1 MPSTRRR
8 PVLNARWR
16 AETRPPTRRPA
27 ASRLAASLLF
37 ASCVTGLAAAAPTGQ
52 AVASTAGLDRI
63 APASAGVIRST
74 LDQSPAIAY
83 RLIDTWSD
91 RAWQPRAG
99 RYRDAVDIGSMPDG
113 SLVLLDDRSVDPER
127 YPALH
132 FVAPDGRATRLLRL
146 TDGDTRL
153 APDRLDVDPDGQI
166 YLLWTSQQQR
176 RPSARLEAWSPVDG
190 RRLGSW
196 SFDESYVDVAL
207 GPDGRIYLARSAESA
222 TLGPAAVDVYAPDG
236 QRVEML
242 RPPEMDT
249 PIRVDVD
256 RDGTVYVLQE
266 VPPPPTPREPGGPRP
281 PPGPSAL
288 DADPVPGVLI
298 FDAAHAYRETVPF
311 EFGIDVAAGP
321 AGIFVARYGQAFA
334 LRESEPLM
342 PLVDQAWT
350 GELALEAPSGGALF
364 GSLSHCEFEGL
375 IAFPQPELR
384 PAPYLLSGGMDHPA
398 LEGPVWPLRLA
409 AGADTA
415 LLQGRFGPSPAE
427 DLRQADYLPSG
438 TEPQSVQRWNASG
451 ALESQIGLCGGGGP
465 VGTALDLALDG
476 ATVYVADATCVE
488 RRSGDG
494 FADWRRCLN
503 GLWAA
508 DAGTRIAAVAADG
521 GRLAVLDA
529 GGGGLA
535 LLDAEGQLLD
545 QWTLSE
551 PGAALSSAY
560 VDLDLSGERLALADA
575 GRARVELRDLAGTVL
590 GGFDLPDRPQSLAF
604 GPEGD
609 VYVLGQGGWALRY
622 APDGRLAAAW
632 RLPEPDM
639 PVRDLAVADDGRVL
653 ISFGR
658 SQSELGW
665 APIDAA
671 GVWVFVPG
679 PPATA
684 LPPGPDACRAAPDKR
699 ALPERLPLGDEVRV
713 TLEIDGACPPKPAP
727 LRLMIVFDTSRSMN
741 WGYALDRA
749 KQVVIGLLGELDP
762 RRVEVGLV
770 TFDEVEALAEP
781 PSRDLLGLARRTA
794 GLRARGDT
802 LMSGAI
808 DLARGQLPRVGLPAG
823 SRRAILI
830 VTDANPSDDTLV
842 ALRAASADGIALSAV
857 VVQEGQVADPSFLD
871 ALAGAGGRVLVDPAS
886 WELPGLAG
894 TLLAADPQPGLF
906 ETLEL
911 VDDVPANM
919 RYVVGSSSPPASFDA
934 ARNRLTWRLGPLSAA
949 EGMRVEYRLLP
960 LEVGVWPTNVQAD
973 AAYVDALGQTGA
985 LRFPIPKVEVYA
997 GRRWPLYLPLL
1008 SRGHC
1013 PRPARPVD
1021 VVLVI
1026 DTSSSMA
1033 EPANAALPEGP
1044 SKLDAAL
1051 QAASTFVGLLGLPSD
1066 RAALVA
1072 FDGASRREIGLS
1084 GDLTAIRSALARQS
1098 TGQGTRIDLG
1108 LAEAAQ
1114 LLAAEGRD
1122 GALPVTVLLTDGLQ
1136 AGGDA
1141 ASVLDAAAALKSAG
1155 AILYAIGLGDGVDAA
1170 LLAELASTPERYF
1183 ASPDAEALQ
1192 RIYDRIS
1199 VRLACE

>member
-1 MPSTRRR
+1 MPDRSQR
-8 PVLNARWR
+8 PWPNAPRPTP
-16 AETRPPTRRPA
+16 TRPTATRLTAALLIAAALTCA
-27 ASRLAASLLF
+27 ASSGGPSIKAASSPIRPDRF
-37 ASCVTGLAAAAPTGQ
+37 ATDAALGDRSASNQAAPL
-52 AVASTAGLDRI
+52 AY
-63 APASAGVIRST
+63 T
-74 LDQSPAIAY
+74 LV
-83 RLIDTWSD
+83 DTWSG
-91 RAWQPRAG
+91 RAWQPTAG
-99 RYRDAVDIGSMPDG
+99 RYRDAVDISSMPDG
-113 SLVLLDDRSVDPER
+113 SLVLLDDRSVEPER
-127 YPALH
+127 YPAFH
-132 FVAPDGRATRLLRL
+132 FVTPDGRARRLLRL

-153 APDRLDVDPDGQI
+153 APDRLDAGPEGRL
-166 YLLWTSQQQR
+166 YLLWTSQEQR
-176 RPSARLEAWSPVDG
+176 RPSSRLEVLSPDDG
-190 RRLGSW
+190 RRLASW

-207 GPDGRIYLARSAESA
+207 GPDGRIYLARSTESS
-222 TLGPAAVDVYAPDG
+222 TLGLAAIDVYEPDG
-236 QRVEML
+236 RRVEML

-256 RDGTVYVLQE
+256 RDGAVYVLQE

-298 FDAAHAYRETVPF
+298 FGPDHAYRETVPF

-321 AGIFVARYGQAFA
+321 AGVYVARYGQAFA
-334 LRESEPLM
+334 LRETEPLM
-342 PLVDQAWT
+342 PLADQAWT
-350 GELALEAPSGGALF
+350 GEMALEVPLGGGLY

-375 IAFPQPELR
+375 IAFPAPELR
-384 PAPYLLSGGMDHPA
+384 PAPFSLRGGMDHPA

-409 AGADTA
+409 AGANMA

-427 DLRQADYLPSG
+427 DLRAADFRSG
-438 TEPQSVQRWNASG
+438 GGEPQSIQHWSPGG
-451 ALESQIGLCGGGGP
+451 ALDSQIGLCGGGGP
-465 VGTALDLALDG
+465 VGSALDLALDG
-476 ATVYVADATCVE
+476 DTTYVADATCVE
-488 RRSGDG
+488 RRPGDG
-494 FADWRRCLN
+494 FGDWRRCLD
-503 GLWAA
+503 GLWGP
-508 DAGTRIAAVAADG
+508 DSGTRIAAIAADG

-535 LLDAEGQLLD
+535 LLDAGGQLLD
-545 QWTLSE
+545 HWTLSE

-560 VDLDLSGERLALADA
+560 VDLDLTGQRLALADA
-575 GRARVELRDLAGTVL
+575 GRARVELRDLAGGAL

-622 APDGRLAAAW
+622 SQAGLLAAAW

-653 ISFGR
+653 VSYGR
-658 SQSELGW
+658 SQSEQGW

-671 GVWVFVPG
+671 GVWVFAPG

-699 ALPERLPLGDEVRV
+699 AEPNRLPLGDEVRV
-713 TLEIDGACPPKPAP
+713 TLEVEGGCPPKPAP

-808 DLARGQLPRVGLPAG
+808 GLARRQLPQAGQPAG

-830 VTDANPSDDTLV
+830 VTDANPSDDTIA
-842 ALRAASADGIALSAV
+842 ALRAAAAEGIALSAV
-857 VVQEGQVADPSFLD
+857 VVQEGQAADPNFLD
-871 ALAGAGGRVLVDPAS
+871 ALAGAGGRALVDPAS

-894 TLLAADPQPGLF
+894 TLLAADPQLGLF

-911 VDDVPANM
+911 VDDIPANM
-919 RYVVGSSSPPASFDA
+919 RYVAGSARPPASFDS
-934 ARNRLTWRLGPLSAA
+934 ARNRLTWNFGPLDSA
-949 EGMRVEYRLLP
+949 EGMRVEYRLQP
-960 LEVGVWPTNVQAD
+960 LEVGTWPTNVQAD
-973 AAYVDALGQTGA
+973 ADYVDALGQTGR
-985 LRFPIPKVEVYA
+985 LRFPVPMVEVYA

-1008 SRGHC
+1008 ARGHC

-1033 EPANAALPEGP
+1033 EPATDGAPGGP

-1051 QAASTFVGLLGLPSD
+1051 QAAGTFVGLLGLPSD
-1066 RAALVA
+1066 QAAVVA
-1072 FDGASRREIGLS
+1072 FDGGARREIGLS
-1084 GDLTAIRSALARQS
+1084 GDLVALQSALARLA

-1108 LAEAAQ
+1108 LAEAAE
-1114 LLAAEGRD
+1114 LLVAEGRN
-1122 GALPVTVLLTDGLQ
+1122 GALPVVVLLTDGLQ
-1136 AGGDA
+1136 AGGDPAPVLGA
-1141 ASVLDAAAALKSAG
+1141 ADALKSAG
-1155 AILYAIGLGDGVDAA
+1155 AILYAIGLGDGVDAG
-1170 LLAELASTPERYF
+1170 LLAEVASSPERYF
-1183 ASPDAEALQ
+1183 ASPGADALQ